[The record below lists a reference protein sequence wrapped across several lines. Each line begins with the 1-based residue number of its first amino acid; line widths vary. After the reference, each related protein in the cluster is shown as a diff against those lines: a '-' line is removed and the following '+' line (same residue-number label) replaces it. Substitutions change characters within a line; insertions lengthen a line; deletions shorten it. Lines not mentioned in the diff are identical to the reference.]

1 MESVRLGNSIAQRG
15 GVGIG
20 GWWVSFGA
28 WHRRVIKLTYG
39 ADMTVS
45 ARIAYA
51 AAGVEVVA
59 RKRLGSRGIGSPI
72 GGLRAGYSR

>member
-1 MESVRLGNSIAQRG
+1 MIQ
-15 GVGIG
+15 
-20 GWWVSFGA
+20 
-28 WHRRVIKLTYG
+28 LTYG